1 MNLLPHL
8 DKSPAAPSGH
18 YSYIA
23 YQNGISSLLSGDMT
37 VKSTVHGGTALFDII
52 NIVLWC

>member
-1 MNLLPHL
+1 M
-8 DKSPAAPSGH
+8 DKSSVAPSGY

-37 VKSTVHGGTALFDII
+37 IKSTVHGGTAL
-52 NIVLWC
+52 LTL